1 MTSENT
7 MSPQER
13 VTFHFT
19 RESIVRDYRIAY
31 QSRQASLLGRKE
43 VLTGKAKFGI
53 FGDGKEVAQVALA
66 RAFRKGDFRSGYY
79 RDQTLM
85 FALGLL
91 RIDEFFAQLYADSEL
106 DRDPSSGGRQMN
118 SHFASRLLENDG
130 SWKKLTD
137 SFNSTADLSP
147 TGAQMP
153 RLVGLAFASRLYR
166 HLEGLEDLS
175 GFSKN
180 GDEVAFG
187 TIGDASCA
195 EGVFWESVNAA
206 GALKAP
212 MLLSIWDDG
221 YGISVPTE
229 FHITKGHLSSILR
242 GFQRAPG
249 DDEGFD
255 LYTVKGWDYPALC
268 ETYLNAAE
276 VVRREHVPAIV
287 HVAELTQPQGHSTS
301 GSHERYKSE
310 ERLEWEREHDCL
322 ARMRQWIVE
331 EKIASHEELS
341 RLEEEDRQLVQELQ
355 RRAWESCRRP
365 IEDEKRV
372 LVHLVSELAE
382 SSAREAQLE
391 KLLER
396 LDRLGIPLRRDLLAA
411 AHEALV
417 HTRSEK
423 SQGRDQLA
431 EWCDEME
438 EAGRQRYG
446 TFLHS
451 ESAASALAVPV
462 VEARFGEES
471 PLVNGFEV
479 LNRCFDQALG
489 RYPNLVAFG
498 EDVGQLGD
506 VNQGFM
512 GLQEK
517 YGDLRVSDT
526 GIREAT
532 ILGQAIGMALRGLR
546 PLAEIQ
552 YLDYVLYALQI
563 MSDDL
568 ATLHWRTR
576 GGQKA
581 PVIVRTRGHR
591 LEGIWHSGSLISGI
605 LNLVR
610 GMHVCVPRNMVQ
622 AAGMF
627 NTLLRS
633 DDPALLIEV
642 LNGYR
647 LKERVPD
654 NVGEFTVPLGVP
666 DVLREGSDVTLVTY
680 GACCRIAL
688 EAAELLT
695 QVDVDLE
702 VIDVQTLDPFDLE
715 GRIRA
720 SLEKTNRIVFL
731 DEDVPGGTTAYM
743 MQQVLVD
750 QAGFDWLDAPPR
762 TLSAKAHRPA
772 YGSDGDYFSKPNRE
786 HIFTVVYD
794 LMHQTDPTRFPS
806 MDTCE
811 RG

>member
-13 VTFHFT
+13 VPFHFT
-19 RESIVRDYRIAY
+19 RDSIIRDYRIAY

-43 VLTGKAKFGI
+43 VLTGRAKFGI
-53 FGDGKEVAQVALA
+53 FGGGKEVAQVALA

-91 RIDEFFAQLYADSEL
+91 RIDEFFAQLYADTEVG
-106 DRDPSSGGRQMN
+106 RDPSSGGRQMN
-118 SHFASRLLENDG
+118 SHFSSRLLTDDG
-130 SWKKLTD
+130 HWKKLTD
-137 SFNSTADLSP
+137 SFNSAADLSP

-166 HLEGLEDLS
+166 QMEGLEHLTD
-175 GFSKN
+175 FSRN
-180 GDEVAFG
+180 GDEIAFG

-195 EGVFWESVNAA
+195 EGVFWEAVNAA

-249 DDEGFD
+249 EDEGFD

-287 HVAELTQPQGHSTS
+287 HVDELTQPQGHSTS
-301 GSHERYKSE
+301 GSQERYKSV

-322 ARMRQWIVE
+322 TRMRQWMVE
-331 EKIASHEELS
+331 EKIVSHEELS
-341 RLEEEDRQLVQELQ
+341 RLEEEDRQLVKELQ

-365 IEDEKRV
+365 IEDDKRV
-372 LVHLVSELAE
+372 LVQLITELAE
-382 SSAREAQLE
+382 SSSEEGPLE
-391 KLLER
+391 KVLER
-396 LDRLGIPLRRDLLAA
+396 LGRLAIPMRRDLLAA
-411 AHEALV
+411 AQESLIHS
-417 HTRSEK
+417 RSERG
-423 SQGRDQLA
+423 QVRDQLA
-431 EWCDEME
+431 EWRDEME
-438 EAGRQRYG
+438 AAGHQRYG

-451 ESAASALAVPV
+451 ESEASALAVPIT
-462 VEARFGEES
+462 EPRFSEDS

-479 LNRCFDQALG
+479 LNRCFDKALG
-489 RYPNLVAFG
+489 RYPNLIAFG

-517 YGDLRVSDT
+517 YGELRVSDT

-591 LEGIWHSGSLISGI
+591 LEGVWHSGSLISGI

-633 DDPALLIEV
+633 DDPALVIEV
-642 LNGYR
+642 LSGYR
-647 LKERVPD
+647 LKERLPD
-654 NVGEFTVPLGVP
+654 NIGELTVPLGVP
-666 DVLREGSDVTLVTY
+666 EILREGGDVTLVTY
-680 GACCRIAL
+680 GACCRLAL

-695 QVDVDLE
+695 QVGVDLE
-702 VIDVQTLDPFDLE
+702 VVDVQTLDPFDLE
-715 GRIRA
+715 GRIRT
-720 SLEKTNRIVFL
+720 SLEKTNHIVFL
-731 DEDVPGGTTAYM
+731 DEDVPGGTSAYM
-743 MQQVLVD
+743 MQQVLEV
-750 QAGFDWLDAPPR
+750 QGGFHWLDAAPR
-762 TLSAKAHRPA
+762 TLSAKPHRPA

-786 HIFTVVYD
+786 QIFSTVYD
-794 LMHQTDPTRFPS
+794 LMHQTDPGRFLS
-806 MDTCE
+806 L
-811 RG
+811 G

>member
-1 MTSENT
+1 
-7 MSPQER
+7 MSHRER

-19 RESIVRDYRIAY
+19 RESIIRDYRIAY

-91 RIDEFFAQLYADSEL
+91 RIDEFFAQLYADSDVGRE
-106 DRDPSSGGRQMN
+106 PASGGRQMN
-118 SHFASRLLENDG
+118 AHFASRLLTEDG
-130 SWKKLTD
+130 SWKQLTD
-137 SFNSTADLSP
+137 SFNSAADLSP

-166 HLEGLEDLS
+166 QLEGLEHLS
-175 GFSKN
+175 GFSKDGN
-180 GDEVAFG
+180 EIAFG

-249 DDEGFD
+249 EEEGFD
-255 LYTVKGWDYPALC
+255 LYGVKGWDYPALC
-268 ETYLNAAE
+268 ETYLHAAE

-301 GSHERYKSE
+301 GSHERYKSR
-310 ERLEWEREHDCL
+310 ERLEWERQHDCL
-322 ARMRQWIVE
+322 TRMRQWMVE
-331 EKIASHEELS
+331 EKIASDEELS

-355 RRAWESCRRP
+355 RRAWESFRRP
-365 IEDEKRV
+365 IEDEKRAFV
-372 LVHLVSELAE
+372 RLLSELAE
-382 SSAREAQLE
+382 SSAHEAQLE
-391 KLLER
+391 AVLER
-396 LDRLGIPLRRDLLAA
+396 LNRLANPLRRDLLVA
-411 AHEALV
+411 AHQALV
-417 HTRSEK
+417 HTRAER
-423 SQGRDQLA
+423 SQARHQLA
-431 EWCDEME
+431 EWRNEME
-438 EAGRQRYG
+438 EAGSQRYC
-446 TFLHS
+446 TYLHS
-451 ESAASALAVPV
+451 ESEASALKVPI
-462 VEARFGEES
+462 VEARFSDGS
-471 PLVNGFEV
+471 PVVNGFEV
-479 LNRCFDQALG
+479 LNRCFDEALG
-489 RYPNLVAFG
+489 CYPNLVAFG

-517 YGDLRVSDT
+517 YGRLRVSDT

-552 YLDYVLYALQI
+552 YLDYVLYALQV

-591 LEGIWHSGSLISGI
+591 LEGVWHSGSPTSGI
-605 LNLVR
+605 LNLIR
-610 GMHVCVPRNMVQ
+610 GMHVCVPRDMVQ
-622 AAGMF
+622 AAGMY

-633 DDPALLIEV
+633 DDPALVIEV
-642 LNGYR
+642 LSGYR
-647 LKERVPD
+647 LKERLPD
-654 NVGEFTVPLGVP
+654 NIGEFTVPFGVP
-666 DVLREGSDVTLVTY
+666 EVLREGSDVTLVTY
-680 GACCRIAL
+680 GACCRLAL

-695 QVDVDLE
+695 EVGVELE

-731 DEDVPGGTTAYM
+731 DEDVPGGTSAYM
-743 MQQVLVD
+743 MQKVLEV
-750 QAGFDWLDAPPR
+750 QGGFDWLDAAPR
-762 TLSAKAHRPA
+762 TLSSKPHRAA

-786 HIFTVVYD
+786 QIFSTVYD
-794 LMHQTDPTRFPS
+794 LMHQTDPTRFPPI
-806 MDTCE
+806 
-811 RG
+811 GQ